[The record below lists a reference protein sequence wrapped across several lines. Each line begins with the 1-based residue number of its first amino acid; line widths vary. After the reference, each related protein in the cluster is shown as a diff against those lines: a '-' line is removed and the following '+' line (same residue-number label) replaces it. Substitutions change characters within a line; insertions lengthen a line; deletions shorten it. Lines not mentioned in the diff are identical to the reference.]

1 MSTSSLL
8 LQRNSSLEI
17 IHLPL
22 DQLTPLPGAP
32 RRHPKNQI
40 RSLKASI
47 EAFGFNVP
55 VLVDQHN
62 QVVSGHARVAAL
74 RELGFATVP
83 AVRLE
88 HLDENA
94 VRAFM
99 VADNR
104 LSELSDWDEALLAT
118 VLKELSD
125 VDLSFDIEAIGF
137 SMAEIDLRIEG
148 LGDADPD
155 GDDELALPSGP
166 AVVVPGELWQLGK
179 HRLICGNA
187 LEAISWAEL
196 MGEERAAL
204 VVTDPPY
211 NVPIDGHVS
220 GLGQYRHREFAMA
233 CGEMDEAEFVSFLS
247 KAMRHARDFS
257 RQGSLHYWAM
267 DWRHMPELTQAA
279 TQLYA
284 DQINLCVW
292 VKSNPGM
299 GSLYRSQHELFA
311 VFRNGKTQHRNNVQL
326 GRFGRSRSNV
336 WNYPGAN
343 SAAHGAG
350 EGKLLAL
357 HPTAKPVA
365 LLADA
370 ILDSTVRGDIV
381 ADAFLGSGS
390 TLIAAEKVGRQ
401 CRGIE
406 LDPLYCDTIIR
417 RWQRWSGGE
426 AIRCSDGTAFSSIEA
441 AAQAGEA
448 A

>member
-1 MSTSSLL
+1 MPNSV
-8 LQRNSSLEI
+8 LQRRNASLEI
-17 IHLPL
+17 QYLPTAML
-22 DQLTPLPGAP
+22 KPSAGQP
-32 RRHPKNQI
+32 RRHPKSQI
-40 RSLKASI
+40 RSLTKSI

-55 VLVDQHN
+55 ILVDADDC
-62 QVVSGHARVAAL
+62 VVAGHARLAAASS
-74 RELGFATVP
+74 LGLTQVP
-83 AVRLE
+83 VIRLD
-88 HLDENA
+88 HLDERA
-94 VRAFM
+94 AKAFM

-118 VLKELSD
+118 VMQELSE
-125 VDLSFDIEAIGF
+125 VELSFDIEAIGF

-155 GDDELALPSGP
+155 GDDELPLPSGP
-166 AVVVPGELWQLGK
+166 AVVVPGDLWQLGE

-187 LEAISWAEL
+187 LETISWAEL
-196 MGEERAAL
+196 MCEERAAL

-220 GLGQYRHREFAMA
+220 GLGQHRHREFAMA
-233 CGEMDEAEFVSFLS
+233 CGEMDETEFIAFLS
-247 KAMRHARDFS
+247 KAMGHARDFS

-267 DWRHMPELTQAA
+267 DWRHMVELTQAA
-279 TQLYA
+279 TQIYA

-343 SAAHGAG
+343 NAAHGAG

-417 RWQRWSGGE
+417 RWQRWGGGE
-426 AIRCSDGTAFSSIEA
+426 AIRCSDDANFSAIEA

>member
-1 MSTSSLL
+1 
-8 LQRNSSLEI
+8 
-17 IHLPL
+17 
-22 DQLTPLPGAP
+22 
-32 RRHPKNQI
+32 
-40 RSLKASI
+40 
-47 EAFGFNVP
+47 
-55 VLVDQHN
+55 
-62 QVVSGHARVAAL
+62 
-74 RELGFATVP
+74 
-83 AVRLE
+83 
-88 HLDENA
+88 
-94 VRAFM
+94 
-99 VADNR
+99 
-104 LSELSDWDEALLAT
+104 
-118 VLKELSD
+118 
-125 VDLSFDIEAIGF
+125 
-137 SMAEIDLRIEG
+137 
-148 LGDADPD
+148 
-155 GDDELALPSGP
+155 
-166 AVVVPGELWQLGK
+166 VVVPGDLWQLGK

-187 LEAISWAEL
+187 LEASSWAEL
-196 MGEERAAL
+196 LGDERAAL

-220 GLGQYRHREFAMA
+220 GLGQHRHREFAMA
-233 CGEMDEAEFVSFLS
+233 CGEMDAREFIAFLS
-247 KAMRHARDFS
+247 GAMRHARDFS

-267 DWRHMPELTQAA
+267 DWRHIVELTQAA
-279 TQLYA
+279 TQIYA

-390 TLIAAEKVGRQ
+390 TLIAAGKVGRQ

-426 AIRCSDGTAFSSIEA
+426 AVRCSDGAVFDAIEA
-441 AAQAGEA
+441 AAQAGEVA
-448 A
+448 